1 MWKKVVF
8 GIGLVVSIVAGF
20 GVAKVQS
27 TMNNTLNHVTR
38 DTESVLKDVNLDGIK
53 VNSDD
58 DVINILLIGDDSRK
72 ENGQPFGGLADVM
85 MIATMDKKH
94 GTLKLTSLMRDT
106 LVVNA
111 KNDQVVKMNSTYST
125 GGVKN
130 MYKTIAKN
138 FNIRL
143 DGYALVGFTAFK
155 KVVDQVGGVELEL
168 TESELQYLKGT
179 NYINGAKNRKNL
191 KLGKQTMNGAQ
202 ALGYVRIRADKNRYG
217 VPLLTPNGLTD
228 DYGRTWRQRTVMTA
242 VFEKMKTL
250 SISQL
255 LEVANSVL
263 DNVKTDLDNDTIIS
277 YIKDVVMMG
286 TTDVYQLQI
295 PMEGYFRDG
304 HSDEFPNSA
313 GWSLVPTNGVS
324 STFDTSAI
332 ADAMKQ
338 FLFEYDGKGEFKYE
352 SSSSDSSDSSSD
364 D

>member
-1 MWKKVVF
+1 MWKKILF

-58 DVINILLIGDDSRK
+58 DIVNILLIGDDSRK

-106 LVVNA
+106 LVTNA
-111 KNDQVVKMNSTYST
+111 SNDQNVKMNSTYGT

-138 FNIRL
+138 FNIKL

-155 KVVDQVGGVELEL
+155 KVVDQVGGVEIEL

-179 NYINGAKNRKNL
+179 NYVNGAKNRQSL
-191 KLGKQTMNGAQ
+191 KLGKQIMNGAQ
-202 ALGYVRIRADKNRYG
+202 ALGYVRIRSDKKRFG
-217 VPLLTPNGLTD
+217 VPVMTPNGLTD

-250 SISQL
+250 SISEL
-255 LEVANSVL
+255 LEVANGVL
-263 DNVKTDLDNDTIIS
+263 DNVKTDLDNDSIIS
-277 YIKDVVMMG
+277 YIKDVAMMG
-286 TTDVYQLQI
+286 TTEIYQLQI
-295 PMEGYFRDG
+295 PMNGYYRDG
-304 HSDEFPNSA
+304 HEAEFPNSD

-324 STFDTSAI
+324 TTFDTSAN
-332 ADAMKQ
+332 AAAMKQ
-338 FLFEYDGKGEFKYE
+338 FIFEYDGKGDFKYN
-352 SSSSDSSDSSSD
+352 SSTSSDNSD